1 MGKKVIS
8 LFSGAGGM
16 DIGFSSAGFEIAV
29 ACEADHS
36 CCQTMMR
43 NNPSLKVIEGDI
55 RDVPTS
61 EILQVAGLAPMEA
74 ALVIGGPPC
83 QPFSLAGDRKGLED
97 PRGELLHEFIR
108 VVREALPVAFVM
120 ENVKGMANWS
130 GGKALAMVMDELS
143 KPIEFEGISY
153 RYEVVHQVLNAADYG
168 VPQKR
173 ERLFVVGNRKFKDF
187 VFPAPMARQVTVRE
201 AICGLPPADEP
212 SEVASRVAGTID
224 ERAKNARNP

>member
-36 CCQTMMR
+36 CCQTLMR

-83 QPFSLAGDRKGLED
+83 FPAGTL
-97 PRGELLHEFIR
+97 I
-108 VVREALPVAFVM
+108 
-120 ENVKGMANWS
+120 
-130 GGKALAMVMDELS
+130 LS
-143 KPIEFEGISY
+143 K
-153 RYEVVHQVLNAADYG
+153 D
-168 VPQKR
+168 
-173 ERLFVVGNRKFKDF
+173 
-187 VFPAPMARQVTVRE
+187 
-201 AICGLPPADEP
+201 GLTYCYH
-212 SEVASRVAGTID
+212 AGT
-224 ERAKNARNP
+224 PFLG